1 MQFRNNK
8 FLLGLCLSF
17 AVIMTAGAQ
26 QFSKPEDAIKY
37 RKSAFF
43 IMNAQFS
50 QIGSMV
56 QGKVPY
62 DAKVAADSA
71 AVVEVMSKLP
81 WTAFGEGTDKGE
93 TKARAEIWTDAA
105 KFKDAQDKLITESA
119 KLAAASKTGKLE
131 DLKLAFG
138 ATAGACKNCHE
149 NFRAK

>member
-1 MQFRNNK
+1 MQFSNNK

>member
-1 MQFRNNK
+1 MQFRNKN
-8 FLLGLCLSF
+8 FLFGLFLSF
-17 AVIMTAGAQ
+17 AVVMTAGAQ

-43 IMNAQFS
+43 VMNAQFS

-62 DAKVAADSA
+62 DAKIAADSA
-71 AVVEVMSKLP
+71 AVIEVMSKLP

-93 TKARAEIWTDAA
+93 TKARSEIWTDGA
-105 KFKDAQDKLITESA
+105 KFKEAQDRLISESS

-131 DLKLAFG
+131 DLKVVFS

>member
-1 MQFRNNK
+1 MQFSKNK

-37 RKSAFF
+37 RKSALF